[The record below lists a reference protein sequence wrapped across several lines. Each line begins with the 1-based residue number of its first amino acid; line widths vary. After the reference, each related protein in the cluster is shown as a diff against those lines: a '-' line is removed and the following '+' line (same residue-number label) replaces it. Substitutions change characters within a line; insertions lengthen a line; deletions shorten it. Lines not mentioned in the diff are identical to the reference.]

1 MRTLVTGHNGYI
13 GAVLTHTLLSAGH
26 DVTGLDNY
34 LFEEC
39 GFASPAGDRPSL
51 RMDVRDV
58 APSHLEGFDSVVHL
72 AALSNDPLSALDPAR
87 TYEIN
92 HQAAVR
98 LARCA
103 KEAGVQRFVFASS
116 CSLYGAASQHDF
128 LDETAPFN
136 PVTPYGISKVL
147 VERDVSQLADDGFS
161 PTFLRNAT
169 VYGASPRLR
178 ADLVVNNLV
187 GYAYTTGEILLM
199 SDGTPWRPLV
209 HVQDLAHV
217 FLAVLEA
224 PRELIH
230 NQAFNVGRDSEN
242 YQIREIADI
251 VSEVVPRTKIVYSK
265 EAGPDARS
273 YRVDFGKLATVFPDL
288 RMEWTVRRG
297 AAELLSMYD
306 RHRVTRGDFLGPRF
320 VRLQHLRGLLE
331 AGRIDD
337 KLRWKDTASERAVG
351 QEGMKDGKVAG
362 EHAAADQARDGS

>member
-13 GAVLTHTLLSAGH
+13 GSILTRTLLAAGH
-26 DVTGLDNY
+26 DVMGLDNY

-39 GFASPAGDRPSL
+39 GFSGLAPDSPSR
-51 RMDVRDV
+51 RMDIRDV
-58 APSHLEGFDSVVHL
+58 TPADLAGFDSIVHL

-92 HQAAVR
+92 HEAAVH

-116 CSLYGAASQHDF
+116 CSLYGAASQDDS
-128 LDETAPFN
+128 LDENAPFN
-136 PVTPYGISKVL
+136 PVTPYGVSKVL
-147 VERDVSQLADDGFS
+147 VERDVSELADDDFS

-187 GYAYTTGEILLM
+187 GYAYITGEILLM

-209 HVQDLAHV
+209 HVQDLARV

-224 PRELIH
+224 PPELVH
-230 NQAFNVGRDSEN
+230 NEAFNVGRDAEN

-251 VSEVVPRTKIVYSK
+251 ISEIVPRTRVVYSE

-273 YRVDFGKLATVFPDL
+273 YRVDFGKLAATFPDVK
-288 RMEWTVRRG
+288 MEWTVRRG
-297 AAELLSMYD
+297 VSELLSMYD
-306 RHRVTRGDFLGPRF
+306 RHGVTLSDFLGPRF
-320 VRLQHLRGLLE
+320 VRLQHIRGLLD

-337 KLRWKDTASERAVG
+337 QLRWKGSSSR
-351 QEGMKDGKVAG
+351 QEGLQTPGAVRR
-362 EHAAADQARDGS
+362 HPAAKQPRDPS